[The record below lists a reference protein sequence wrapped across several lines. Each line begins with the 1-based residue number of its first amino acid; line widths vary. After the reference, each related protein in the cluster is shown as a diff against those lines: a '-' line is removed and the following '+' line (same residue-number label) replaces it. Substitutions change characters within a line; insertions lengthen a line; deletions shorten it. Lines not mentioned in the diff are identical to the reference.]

1 MHLLAAQPGA
11 LSDNDEAI
19 DLEQSPGAIVFLSAA
34 DTDLALITA
43 AQEASLADAAHAT
56 DAAERPSLRAAN
68 LMQLQHPMSVDLYLD
83 RVVRYARVV
92 VVRLLGGK
100 AYWSYGVE
108 QLVAACQASGAA
120 LALLPGDDRPDA
132 ELRGWSNL
140 DAATYDGLWALLG
153 QGGAVNARAFVDA
166 LGALATLN
174 PGDPAPAVRTAQALP
189 ENGLLD
195 PSAETTPDTPVV
207 PLVFY
212 RALVQAGDLAPVQAL
227 AQALSARGLRPLPI
241 FLKSLKDAGSRAFL
255 AETFAEAPPSAIINF
270 TAFSAAKPGQ
280 ASDDSPFGVDAPV
293 IQAVLS
299 GGSLEAWREGTQ
311 GLGPRDL
318 AMNVVLPEVDGRI
331 LSRAVSFKSAG
342 DPSPATECA
351 VVRHQPLADRVDWV
365 AALAESWA
373 RLRALSPAERGVA
386 LVLANYPNKDSRI
399 ANGVGL
405 DAPASTIG
413 LLQALAGAGYDVGE
427 APAAPTSPEALM
439 QLLLSGP
446 TNRDPERDS
455 GRDAS
460 TTIRLSEADYR
471 AFFDQLPAT
480 VRTAVE
486 ARWGGPAQD
495 PFWDGAGFHLALHRF
510 GKVLIGIQP
519 QRGYHLDIEG
529 TYHDPDL
536 VPPHGYLAFYATVR
550 AQAHAVIHVGKH
562 GNLEWLPG
570 KALALSEG
578 CFPDAVFG
586 PMPQLYPF
594 IVNDPG
600 EGSQAKRRT
609 AAVVVDHLTP
619 PLTRAGLH
627 GDLSALE
634 ADVDE
639 YFQAAGLHPAR
650 ATLLAEDIVNKVHD
664 FGLAGDLGLSAEDG
678 DAAVLGKLD
687 GFLCD
692 LKDLQIRDGL
702 HIFGAAPQGPQ
713 RRDLLLALARPG
725 FSDHPSY
732 IDALAQAE
740 GISAP
745 LLSLDP
751 GQALSI
757 EGIDGR
763 RTVADHLEAL
773 EQRAQAI
780 LDGDASAPTEAAA
793 TLFSAIETVIAP
805 LIDASATREL
815 SASLQGLDGRF
826 VPPGPSGAPTRAR
839 LDVLP
844 TGRNFFSVDTRAV
857 PTQAAWRLGW
867 KSASLLVERYA
878 QDHGDWP
885 RRMLLSCWGTANMRT
900 GGEDIAQA
908 LALLG
913 VKPQWDTT
921 SGRVTGFEVLPL
933 DVLNRPRV
941 DVTLR
946 VSGFFRDAFPGL
958 MDLFDA
964 AVKAVAALDETA
976 GETEGQNP
984 LAARVRAEA
993 TRLQASGLDPAAAQR
1008 QASFRVFGSKPG
1020 AYGAGLQALIDSGAW
1035 EEPTKLAEAFLSWSS
1050 YAYGQRV
1057 QGEAAGEALRGQLR
1071 EVEAVIHNQDN
1082 REHDILDS
1090 DDYYQFEGGAFAA
1103 IRHLSGQSPAAY
1115 HNDHSEPERLRIR
1128 SLSEEMGRIVRGR
1141 ATNPKWIEG
1150 VMRHGYKGAFEMA
1163 ATLDYLFAFAAT
1175 TDAVSPDHFQAL
1187 YDATLA
1193 QDQVRD
1199 FIAQHNPEALKDMA
1213 ARYLE
1218 AIRRGYWT
1226 PRSNTA
1232 GAALAGWSSGEEQA
1246 WH

>member
-11 LSDNDEAI
+11 LTDSDEAV
-19 DLEQSPGAIVFLSAA
+19 DLAQTPGDLVFLSAA

-43 AQEASLADAAHAT
+43 AQESALLDNAQT
-56 DAAERPSLRAAN
+56 PRLRAAN
-68 LMQLQHPMSVDLYLD
+68 IMQLAHPMSVDLYVE
-83 RVVRYARVV
+83 RIIRSAKVVI
-92 VVRLLGGK
+92 VRLLGGK
-100 AYWSYGVE
+100 AYWTYGVE
-108 QLVAACQASGAA
+108 QLVAACQETGAA
-120 LALLPGDDRPDA
+120 LAFLPGDDKPDA
-132 ELRGWSNL
+132 ELRAWSTL
-140 DAATYDGLWALLG
+140 DGESYEALWALLIH
-153 QGGAVNARAFVDA
+153 GGALNARAAVD
-166 LGALATLN
+166 GLARLAK
-174 PGDPAPAVRTAQALP
+174 GETAAFPRPEPLP
-189 ENGLLD
+189 ENGILAAPED
-195 PSAETTPDTPVV
+195 SGGAVV
-207 PLVFY
+207 PVVFY
-212 RALVQAGDLAPVQAL
+212 RALVQAGDLAPVHAL
-227 AQALSARGLRPLPI
+227 TAALGAEGLRPLPI
-241 FLKSLKDAGSRAFL
+241 FLKSLKDAESRAFL
-255 AETFAEAPPSAIINF
+255 AQTFTDFPPATIINF
-270 TAFSAAKPGQ
+270 TAFSASKPGQ
-280 ASDDSPFGVDAPV
+280 SSDESPFGVDAPV

-299 GGSLEAWREGTQ
+299 GGSVEAWEEGTQ

-331 LSRAVSFKSAG
+331 LSRAISFKSAG
-342 DPSPATECA
+342 DPSPASECA
-351 VVRHQPLADRVDWV
+351 IVRHQPVVDRVQWV
-365 AALAESWA
+365 AKLAAAWA
-373 RLRALSPAERGVA
+373 HLRSVETGQRRVA

-405 DAPASTIG
+405 DAPASTAT
-413 LLQALAGAGYDVGE
+413 LLKAMGSAGYQIGS
-427 APAAPTSPEALM
+427 APTEDPKALM
-439 QLLLSGP
+439 DLLLKGP
-446 TNRDPERDS
+446 TNLDPRRQS
-455 GRDAS
+455 Q
-460 TTIRLSEADYR
+460 TTLHLSAADYS
-471 AFFDQLPAT
+471 AFFSALDSRVQA
-480 VRTAVE
+480 E
-486 ARWGGPAQD
+486 ISARWGAPSED
-495 PFWDGAGFHLALHRF
+495 PFWDGTGFHLALHQF
-510 GKVLIGIQP
+510 GNILIGIQP

-536 VPPHGYLAFYATVR
+536 VPPHGYLAFYAAVR
-550 AQAHAVIHVGKH
+550 AQADAVVHVGKH

-570 KALALSEG
+570 KALALSRQ
-578 CFPDAVFG
+578 CYPDAFLG
-586 PMPQLYPF
+586 AMPQLYPF

-609 AAVVVDHLTP
+609 AAVVIDHLTP

-627 GDLSALE
+627 GDLALLE

-650 ATLLAEDIVNKVHD
+650 AKLLATDIVDKVYD
-664 FGLAGDLGLSAEDG
+664 FGLASDLGLAENEG
-678 DAAVLGKLD
+678 EGAVLSKLD

-702 HIFGAAPQGPQ
+702 HIFGLTPQGPQ
-713 RRDLLLALARPG
+713 HRDLALALARPG
-725 FSDHPSY
+725 FGEVASY
-732 IDALAQAE
+732 IDVLAQAQ
-740 GISAP
+740 GVSGS
-745 LLSLDP
+745 LLALDP
-751 GQALSI
+751 GAPLKS
-757 EGIDGR
+757 ENHPER
-763 RTVADHLEAL
+763 RTVSDHVEAL
-773 EQRAQAI
+773 ETQAQDI
-780 LDGDASAPTEAAA
+780 LDGIEAAP
-793 TLFSAIETVIAP
+793 SAASEAVFQQIRAVIFP
-805 LIDASATREL
+805 LIAQSTTREIDSTLIGL
-815 SASLQGLDGRF
+815 SGRF
-826 VPPGPSGAPTRAR
+826 VPPGPSGAPTRRR

-844 TGRNFFSVDTRAV
+844 TGRNFYSVDTRSV

-867 KSASLLVERYA
+867 KSASLLVERFA
-878 QDHGDWP
+878 QDNGDWP

-921 SGRVTGFEVLPL
+921 SGRVTGFEILPM

-946 VSGFFRDAFPGL
+946 ISGFFRDAFPGL

-964 AVKAVAALDETA
+964 AVKAVSALDES
-976 GETEGQNP
+976 ERDNP
-984 LAARVRAEA
+984 LAHRVQAETARL
-993 TRLQASGLDPAAAQR
+993 TASGLSQTDAAR

-1035 EEPTKLAEAFLSWSS
+1035 EDPSKLAEAFLGWSS

-1057 QGEAAGEALRGQLR
+1057 AGRAAGDALRGQLR
-1071 EVEAVIHNQDN
+1071 DVEAVIHNQDN

-1103 IRHLSGQSPAAY
+1103 IRHLSGQSPKAY
-1115 HNDHSEPERLRIR
+1115 HNDHSEPERLKIR
-1128 SLSEEMGRIVRGR
+1128 SLSEEMSRIVRGR

-1193 QDQVRD
+1193 QDAVRD
-1199 FIAQHNPEALKDMA
+1199 FMAEHNPEALKDMA

-1218 AIRRGYWT
+1218 AIRRGFWT

-1232 GAALAGWSSGEEQA
+1232 GAALTDWSTGGTDA
-1246 WH
+1246 WL

>member
-11 LSDNDEAI
+11 LTDSDEAV
-19 DLEQSPGAIVFLSAA
+19 DLAQTPGALVFLSAA

-43 AQEASLADAAHAT
+43 AQEAVLLDDPQAPA
-56 DAAERPSLRAAN
+56 LRAAN
-68 LMQLQHPMSVDLYLD
+68 IMQLAHPMSVDLYVE
-83 RVVRYARVV
+83 RIIAQAKVV
-92 VVRLLGGK
+92 VVRVLGGK

-108 QLVAACQASGAA
+108 QLVSACQKSGAA
-120 LALLPGDDRPDA
+120 LAFLPGDDKPDA
-132 ELRGWSNL
+132 ELRAWS
-140 DAATYDGLWALLG
+140 TIDGTSYEALWSLLIH
-153 QGGAVNARAFVDA
+153 GGAVNARAAVEG
-166 LGALATLN
+166 LGQLAKGETPVFLAAE
-174 PGDPAPAVRTAQALP
+174 PLP
-189 ENGLLD
+189 ENGAL
-195 PSAETTPDTPVV
+195 SMPDASSGAVV
-207 PLVFY
+207 PVVFY
-212 RALVQAGDLAPVQAL
+212 RALVQAGDLAPVHALTQAL
-227 AQALSARGLRPLPI
+227 AEQGLRPLPI

-255 AETFAEAPPSAIINF
+255 AQTFAAFPPSTIINF
-270 TAFSAAKPGQ
+270 TAFSASKPGQ
-280 ASDDSPFGVDAPV
+280 SSDDSPFGVDAPV

-299 GGSLEAWREGTQ
+299 GGSFEAWEQGTQ

-331 LSRAVSFKSAG
+331 LSRAISFKSAG
-342 DPSPATECA
+342 EPSPASECA
-351 VVRHQPLADRVDWV
+351 IVRHQPVSNRVEWV
-365 AALAESWA
+365 AKLAASWA
-373 RLRALSPAERGVA
+373 RLRGVPTSERRVA

-405 DAPASTIG
+405 DAPASTTT
-413 LLQALAGAGYDVGE
+413 LLRALSAAGYAIGAAPSDDPKALMDLLLTGPTNLDPSRHSTTTLHLSARDYEAFFAALDPQVRAAITERWG
-427 APAAPTSPEALM
+427 APAA
-439 QLLLSGP
+439 
-446 TNRDPERDS
+446 
-455 GRDAS
+455 
-460 TTIRLSEADYR
+460 
-471 AFFDQLPAT
+471 
-480 VRTAVE
+480 
-486 ARWGGPAQD
+486 D
-495 PFWDGAGFHLALHRF
+495 PFWDGEGFHLALHQF
-510 GKVLIGIQP
+510 GNILLGIQP

-536 VPPHGYLAFYATVR
+536 VPPHGYLAFYAAVR
-550 AQAHAVIHVGKH
+550 AQAHAVVHVGKH

-570 KALALSEG
+570 KALALSRQ
-578 CFPDAVFG
+578 CYPDAILG
-586 PMPQLYPF
+586 AMPQLYPF

-627 GDLSALE
+627 GDLALLE

-650 ATLLAEDIVNKVHD
+650 AKLLVTDIVNKVYD
-664 FGLAGDLGLSAEDG
+664 FGLAADLGLSESEG
-678 DAAVLGKLD
+678 EAAVLSKLD

-702 HIFGAAPQGPQ
+702 HIFGCAPTGPQ
-713 RRDLLLALARPG
+713 HRDLALALARPG
-725 FSDHPSY
+725 FGDVASY

-740 GISAP
+740 GFEGS
-745 LLSLDP
+745 LLALDP
-751 GQALSI
+751 SMTLRS
-757 EGIDGR
+757 ESHPER
-763 RTVADHLEAL
+763 RTVADHVEAL
-773 EQRAQAI
+773 EEQAQAI
-780 LDGDASAPTEAAA
+780 LDETNGAPNVACEATFDAIRAVIFPLIAQSTTREIEA
-793 TLFSAIETVIAP
+793 TLTG
-805 LIDASATREL
+805 L
-815 SASLQGLDGRF
+815 SGRF
-826 VPPGPSGAPTRAR
+826 VPPGPSGAPTRRR

-844 TGRNFFSVDTRAV
+844 TGRNFYSVDTRSV

-867 KSASLLVERYA
+867 KSASLLVERFA
-878 QDHGDWP
+878 QDNGDWP

-946 VSGFFRDAFPGL
+946 ISGFFRDAFPGV

-964 AVKAVAALDETA
+964 AVKAVAALEEVERD
-976 GETEGQNP
+976 NP
-984 LAARVRAEA
+984 LAHRVQAETARL
-993 TRLQASGLDPAAAQR
+993 TASGLDSADAAR

-1035 EEPTKLAEAFLSWSS
+1035 EDPSKLAEAFLGWSS
-1050 YAYGQRV
+1050 YAYGQQVAGR
-1057 QGEAAGEALRGQLR
+1057 AAGEALRGQLR
-1071 EVEAVIHNQDN
+1071 DVEAVIHNQDN

-1103 IRHLSGQSPAAY
+1103 IRHLSGQSPKAY
-1115 HNDHSEPERLRIR
+1115 HNDHSEPERVKIR
-1128 SLSEEMGRIVRGR
+1128 SLSEEMSRIVRGR

-1193 QDQVRD
+1193 QDAVRD
-1199 FIAQHNPEALKDMA
+1199 FMAEHNPEALKDMA

-1218 AIRRGYWT
+1218 AIRRGFWT

-1232 GAALAGWSSGEEQA
+1232 GAALTDWSTGGTDA
-1246 WH
+1246 WL

>member
-19 DLEQSPGAIVFLSAA
+19 DLEQSPGDIVFLSAA
-34 DTDLALITA
+34 DTDLSLITT
-43 AQEASLADAAHAT
+43 AQEARLAEHPEAPT
-56 DAAERPSLRAAN
+56 LRAAN
-68 LMQLQHPMSVDLYLD
+68 LMQLQHPMSVDLYLE
-83 RVVRYARVV
+83 RVVRQARVV
-92 VVRLLGGK
+92 VVRLLGGR
-100 AYWSYGVE
+100 AYWPYGVE
-108 QLVAACQASGAA
+108 QLVAACQASSAA
-120 LALLPGDDRPDA
+120 LALLPGDDREDA
-132 ELRGWSNL
+132 ELRGWSGL
-140 DAATYDGLWALLG
+140 DAATYDALWSLLG
-153 QGGAVNARAFVDA
+153 QGGAINARAFVDA
-166 LGALATLN
+166 LGALAARDR
-174 PGDPAPAVRTAQALP
+174 GDAQITIRAAETLP
-189 ENGLLD
+189 ENGLLYPLRGD
-195 PSAETTPDTPVV
+195 AITGGESDSPIV

-227 AQALSARGLRPLPI
+227 AEALSARGLSPLPI
-241 FLKSLKDAGSRAFL
+241 FLKSLKDAESRAFL
-255 AETFAEAPPSAIINF
+255 AATFAQAPPSVILNF

-299 GGSLEAWREGTQ
+299 GGSREAWQEGTQ

-342 DPSPATECA
+342 TPSPATECS
-351 VVRHQPLADRVDWV
+351 VVRHQPLPDRIDWV
-365 AALAESWA
+365 AGLAESWA
-373 RLRALSPAERGVA
+373 RLRACAPAERGVA

-405 DAPASTIG
+405 DAPASTTG
-413 LLQALAGAGYDVGE
+413 LLQALLQAGYDIGD
-427 APAAPTSPEALM
+427 APTAPDALM

-446 TNRDPERDS
+446 TNLDP
-455 GRDAS
+455 GRNATTTLHLSAS
-460 TTIRLSEADYR
+460 EYA
-471 AFFDQLPAT
+471 AFFDQLDAG
-480 VRTAVE
+480 VRTAVK
-486 ARWGGPAQD
+486 ARWGEPAED
-495 PFWDGAGFHLALHRF
+495 PFWNGTGFHLALHRF
-510 GKVLIGIQP
+510 GNILIGIQP

-536 VPPHGYLAFYATVR
+536 VPPHGYLAFYAAIR

-570 KALALSEG
+570 KALALSKG
-578 CFPDAVFG
+578 CFPDAVLG

-609 AAVVVDHLTP
+609 AAVVIDHLTP

-650 ATLLAEDIVNKVHD
+650 AELLARDIAEKVHD
-664 FGLAGDLGLSAEDG
+664 FGLTDDLGLTDGDG

-702 HIFGAAPQGPQ
+702 HIFGAAPTGPQ

-725 FSDHPSY
+725 FDNQPSY
-732 IDALAQAE
+732 IDELARAA
-740 GISAP
+740 GIDAR

-751 GQALSI
+751 GQVLAV
-757 EGIDGR
+757 EGNEGR
-763 RTVADHLEAL
+763 RTVADQVEAL
-773 EQRAQAI
+773 EEQAREI
-780 LDGDASAPTEAAA
+780 LDGTSPAPSAAA
-793 TLFSAIETVIAP
+793 STLFAAIETVIAP
-805 LIDASATREL
+805 LIDDSATREL
-815 SASLQGLDGRF
+815 SATLQGLNGRF
-826 VPPGPSGAPTRAR
+826 VPPGPSGAPTRGR

-857 PTQAAWRLGW
+857 PTHAAWRLGW

-885 RRMLLSCWGTANMRT
+885 RRMLLSCWGTANMRS
-900 GGEDIAQA
+900 GGEDVAQA

-921 SGRVTGFEVLPL
+921 SGRVTGFDVLPL

-964 AVKAVAALDETA
+964 AVKAVAARDETA
-976 GETEGQNP
+976 GEDEAQNP

-993 TRLQASGLDPAAAQR
+993 TRLQASGIDPAQAQR

-1035 EEPTKLAEAFLSWSS
+1035 QEPAKLAEAFLSWSS
-1050 YAYGQRV
+1050 FAYGQRV
-1057 QGEAAGEALRGQLR
+1057 QGQAAGEALRGQLR
-1071 EVEAVIHNQDN
+1071 DVEAVIHNQDN

-1090 DDYYQFEGGAFAA
+1090 DDYYQFEGGAFTA
-1103 IRHLSGQSPAAY
+1103 IRHLSGQAPAAY
-1115 HNDHSEPERLRIR
+1115 HNDHSEPDRLRIR
-1128 SLSEEMGRIVRGR
+1128 SLSEEMSRIVRGR

-1193 QDQVRD
+1193 QDHVRD
-1199 FIAQHNPEALKDMA
+1199 FIAQYNPDALRDMA
-1213 ARYLE
+1213 DRYLE
-1218 AIRRGYWT
+1218 AIRRGFWT

>member
-11 LSDNDEAI
+11 LTDSDEAV
-19 DLEQSPGAIVFLSAA
+19 DLAQSPGDIVFLSAA

-43 AQEASLADAAHAT
+43 AQEARLAADPDTA
-56 DAAERPSLRAAN
+56 SLRAAN
-68 LMQLQHPMSVDLYLD
+68 VMQLAHPMSVDLYVEQVI
-83 RVVRYARVV
+83 RAAKVV

-108 QLVAACQASGAA
+108 QVVSACQQTGAL
-120 LALLPGDDRPDA
+120 LAFLPGDDKPDA
-132 ELRGWSNL
+132 ELRAWSTV
-140 DAATYDGLWALLG
+140 DAADYEALWALLTH
-153 QGGAVNARAFVDA
+153 GGALNARAFADA
-166 LGALATLN
+166 LGRLAQ
-174 PGDPAPAVRTAQALP
+174 GAPAQVAAAEPLA
-189 ENGLLD
+189 ENGLLSQPD
-195 PSAETTPDTPVV
+195 ETSEGPVV
-207 PLVFY
+207 PIVFY
-212 RALVQAGDLAPVQAL
+212 RALVQAGDLAPVH
-227 AQALSARGLRPLPI
+227 ALSAALSKQGMRPLPI
-241 FLKSLKDAGSRAFL
+241 FLKSLKDADSRAFL
-255 AETFAEAPPSAIINF
+255 AQTFAAFPPAVILNF

-280 ASDDSPFGVDAPV
+280 SSDESPFGVDAPV

-299 GGSLEAWREGTQ
+299 GGAREAWESGTQ

-318 AMNVVLPEVDGRI
+318 AMNVVLPEVDGRL
-331 LSRAVSFKSAG
+331 LSRAISFKSAG
-342 DPSPATECA
+342 EPSPATECA
-351 VVRHQPLADRVDWV
+351 VVRHEPVADRVSWV
-365 AALAESWA
+365 AELAARWA
-373 RLRALSPAERGVA
+373 RLRDGGAGERRVA

-405 DAPASTIG
+405 DAPASTTTI
-413 LLQALAGAGYDVGE
+413 LNALSAAGYQTGD
-427 APAAPTSPEALM
+427 APTEPRALM
-439 QLLLSGP
+439 DLLLSGP
-446 TNRDPERDS
+446 TNLDPSRQ
-455 GRDAS
+455 A
-460 TTIRLSEADYR
+460 TTTLRLSAADYD
-471 AFFDQLPAT
+471 AFFAALPTPVQRAIS
-480 VRTAVE
+480 E
-486 ARWGGPAQD
+486 RWGGPQAD
-495 PFWDGAGFHLALHRF
+495 PFWTMVDGEAGFHLALHRF
-510 GKVLIGIQP
+510 GNVLIGIQP

-536 VPPHGYLAFYATVR
+536 VPPHAYLAFYAAIR
-550 AQAHAVIHVGKH
+550 AEADAVVHVGKH

-570 KALALSEG
+570 KALALSEA
-578 CFPDAVFG
+578 CFPDAVLG

-609 AAVVVDHLTP
+609 AAAVVDHLTP

-627 GDLSALE
+627 GDLALLE

-639 YFQAAGLHPAR
+639 YFQASGLHPAR
-650 ATLLAEDIVNKVHD
+650 AKLLATDIVNKVYD
-664 FGLAGDLGLSAEDG
+664 YGLAGDLGLETGENESG
-678 DAAVLGKLD
+678 VLSKLD

-702 HIFGAAPQGPQ
+702 HIFGQLPTGAQH
-713 RRDLLLALARPG
+713 RDLTLALARPG
-725 FSDHPSY
+725 FGETPSY
-732 IDALAQAE
+732 IDALAEAA
-740 GISAP
+740 GLGAG
-745 LLSLDP
+745 LLSQEPGAALADP
-751 GQALSI
+751 AFP
-757 EGIDGR
+757 ER
-763 RTVADHLEAL
+763 RTVSDHVEAL
-773 EQRAQAI
+773 EQQAQAI
-780 LDGDASAPTEAAA
+780 LDGDAPAPSPAAQDVFDAIGAQIVPLLQQSVEREISA
-793 TLFSAIETVIAP
+793 TLTG
-805 LIDASATREL
+805 L
-815 SASLQGLDGRF
+815 SGRF
-826 VPPGPSGAPTRAR
+826 IPPGPSGAPTRRR

-844 TGRNFFSVDTRAV
+844 TGRNFYSVDTRSV

-867 KSASLLVERYA
+867 KSASLLVERFA
-878 QDHGDWP
+878 QDNGDWP

-913 VKPQWDTT
+913 VKPQWDTI

-933 DVLNRPRV
+933 SVLNRPRV

-946 VSGFFRDAFPGL
+946 ISGFFRDAFPGL

-964 AVKAVAALDETA
+964 AVKAVAALGSEESERD
-976 GETEGQNP
+976 NP
-984 LAARVRAEA
+984 LAHRVQAETARL
-993 TRLQASGLDPAAAQR
+993 TASGLPEADAAR

-1035 EEPTKLAEAFLSWSS
+1035 EDPSKLAEAFLGWSS

-1057 QGEAAGEALRGQLR
+1057 AGRAAGEALRGQLGA
-1071 EVEAVIHNQDN
+1071 VEAVIHNQDN

-1103 IRHLSGQSPAAY
+1103 IRHLSGTAPKAY
-1115 HNDHSEPERLRIR
+1115 HNDHSEPERLRVR
-1128 SLSEEMGRIVRGR
+1128 SLSEEMSRIVRGR

-1193 QDQVRD
+1193 QDAVRD
-1199 FIAQHNPEALKDMA
+1199 FIADHNPEALKDMS

-1218 AIRRGYWT
+1218 AIRRGFWT

-1232 GAALAGWSSGEEQA
+1232 GAALTDWSTGGSPA
-1246 WH
+1246 WR

>member
-43 AQEASLADAAHAT
+43 AQEARLADAAHAT
-56 DAAERPSLRAAN
+56 VAAEAPSLRAAN
-68 LMQLQHPMSVDLYLD
+68 LMQLQHPMSVDLYLE
-83 RVVRYARVV
+83 RVVRHARVV

-108 QLVAACQASGAA
+108 QLVAACQRSGAA

-166 LGALATLN
+166 LGALATRN
-174 PGDPAPAVRTAQALP
+174 PGNPAPAVRTAEALP

-195 PSAETTPDTPVV
+195 PSAATIPDAPVV

-351 VVRHQPLADRVDWV
+351 VVRHQPLSDRIDWV

-413 LLQALAGAGYDVGE
+413 LLQALAGAGYDLGE

-446 TNRDPERDS
+446 TNRDPA
-455 GRDAS
+455 RDAS

-486 ARWGGPAQD
+486 DRWGEPAQD

-536 VPPHGYLAFYATVR
+536 VPPHGYLAFYAAVR

-578 CFPDAVFG
+578 CFPDAVLG
-586 PMPQLYPF
+586 PVPQLYPF

-634 ADVDE
+634 A
-639 YFQAAGLHPAR
+639 
-650 ATLLAEDIVNKVHD
+650 
-664 FGLAGDLGLSAEDG
+664 
-678 DAAVLGKLD
+678 
-687 GFLCD
+687 
-692 LKDLQIRDGL
+692 
-702 HIFGAAPQGPQ
+702 
-713 RRDLLLALARPG
+713 
-725 FSDHPSY
+725 
-732 IDALAQAE
+732 
-740 GISAP
+740 
-745 LLSLDP
+745 
-751 GQALSI
+751 
-757 EGIDGR
+757 
-763 RTVADHLEAL
+763 
-773 EQRAQAI
+773 
-780 LDGDASAPTEAAA
+780 
-793 TLFSAIETVIAP
+793 
-805 LIDASATREL
+805 
-815 SASLQGLDGRF
+815 
-826 VPPGPSGAPTRAR
+826 
-839 LDVLP
+839 
-844 TGRNFFSVDTRAV
+844 
-857 PTQAAWRLGW
+857 
-867 KSASLLVERYA
+867 
-878 QDHGDWP
+878 
-885 RRMLLSCWGTANMRT
+885 
-900 GGEDIAQA
+900 
-908 LALLG
+908 
-913 VKPQWDTT
+913 
-921 SGRVTGFEVLPL
+921 
-933 DVLNRPRV
+933 
-941 DVTLR
+941 
-946 VSGFFRDAFPGL
+946 
-958 MDLFDA
+958 
-964 AVKAVAALDETA
+964 
-976 GETEGQNP
+976 
-984 LAARVRAEA
+984 
-993 TRLQASGLDPAAAQR
+993 
-1008 QASFRVFGSKPG
+1008 
-1020 AYGAGLQALIDSGAW
+1020 
-1035 EEPTKLAEAFLSWSS
+1035 
-1050 YAYGQRV
+1050 
-1057 QGEAAGEALRGQLR
+1057 
-1071 EVEAVIHNQDN
+1071 
-1082 REHDILDS
+1082 
-1090 DDYYQFEGGAFAA
+1090 
-1103 IRHLSGQSPAAY
+1103 
-1115 HNDHSEPERLRIR
+1115 
-1128 SLSEEMGRIVRGR
+1128 
-1141 ATNPKWIEG
+1141 
-1150 VMRHGYKGAFEMA
+1150 
-1163 ATLDYLFAFAAT
+1163 
-1175 TDAVSPDHFQAL
+1175 
-1187 YDATLA
+1187 
-1193 QDQVRD
+1193 
-1199 FIAQHNPEALKDMA
+1199 
-1213 ARYLE
+1213 
-1218 AIRRGYWT
+1218 
-1226 PRSNTA
+1226 
-1232 GAALAGWSSGEEQA
+1232 
-1246 WH
+1246 

>member
-1 MHLLAAQPGA
+1 MR
-11 LSDNDEAI
+11 
-19 DLEQSPGAIVFLSAA
+19 
-34 DTDLALITA
+34 
-43 AQEASLADAAHAT
+43 
-56 DAAERPSLRAAN
+56 AAE
-68 LMQLQHPMSVDLYLD
+68 
-83 RVVRYARVV
+83 
-92 VVRLLGGK
+92 
-100 AYWSYGVE
+100 
-108 QLVAACQASGAA
+108 
-120 LALLPGDDRPDA
+120 
-132 ELRGWSNL
+132 
-140 DAATYDGLWALLG
+140 
-153 QGGAVNARAFVDA
+153 
-166 LGALATLN
+166 
-174 PGDPAPAVRTAQALP
+174 ALP

-195 PSAETTPDTPVV
+195 PSAATIPDAPVV

-413 LLQALAGAGYDVGE
+413 LLQALAGAGYDLGE
-427 APAAPTSPEALM
+427 APAASTSPEALM

-446 TNRDPERDS
+446 TNRDPA
-455 GRDAS
+455 RDAS

-536 VPPHGYLAFYATVR
+536 VPPHGYLAFYAAVR

-570 KALALSEG
+570 KALALSDG
-578 CFPDAVFG
+578 CFPDAVLG

-650 ATLLAEDIVNKVHD
+650 ATLLAKDIVNKVHD
-664 FGLAGDLGLSAEDG
+664 FGLADDLGLSAEDG

-751 GQALSI
+751 GQALSVD
-757 EGIDGR
+757 GIDGR
-763 RTVADHLEAL
+763 RTVADHIEAL

-780 LDGDASAPTEAAA
+780 LDGHASAPTEAVAA
-793 TLFSAIETVIAP
+793 LFSAIETVIAP

-826 VPPGPSGAPTRAR
+826 VPPGPRVRRRGRGSMCCRPGATSSPSTPARCRRRPRGGWAGSRLRCWSSATRRIRA
-839 LDVLP
+839 
-844 TGRNFFSVDTRAV
+844 TGRAACCCRAGV
-857 PTQAAWRLGW
+857 RRTCAPAGKTSRRRWPCSGSSRSGIRPAAGSRGSRCCRWTC
-867 KSASLLVERYA
+867 S
-878 QDHGDWP
+878 
-885 RRMLLSCWGTANMRT
+885 T
-900 GGEDIAQA
+900 
-908 LALLG
+908 
-913 VKPQWDTT
+913 
-921 SGRVTGFEVLPL
+921 GRVST
-933 DVLNRPRV
+933 
-941 DVTLR
+941 
-946 VSGFFRDAFPGL
+946 
-958 MDLFDA
+958 
-964 AVKAVAALDETA
+964 
-976 GETEGQNP
+976 
-984 LAARVRAEA
+984 
-993 TRLQASGLDPAAAQR
+993 
-1008 QASFRVFGSKPG
+1008 
-1020 AYGAGLQALIDSGAW
+1020 
-1035 EEPTKLAEAFLSWSS
+1035 
-1050 YAYGQRV
+1050 
-1057 QGEAAGEALRGQLR
+1057 
-1071 EVEAVIHNQDN
+1071 
-1082 REHDILDS
+1082 
-1090 DDYYQFEGGAFAA
+1090 
-1103 IRHLSGQSPAAY
+1103 
-1115 HNDHSEPERLRIR
+1115 
-1128 SLSEEMGRIVRGR
+1128 
-1141 ATNPKWIEG
+1141 
-1150 VMRHGYKGAFEMA
+1150 
-1163 ATLDYLFAFAAT
+1163 
-1175 TDAVSPDHFQAL
+1175 
-1187 YDATLA
+1187 
-1193 QDQVRD
+1193 
-1199 FIAQHNPEALKDMA
+1199 
-1213 ARYLE
+1213 
-1218 AIRRGYWT
+1218 
-1226 PRSNTA
+1226 
-1232 GAALAGWSSGEEQA
+1232 
-1246 WH
+1246 

>member
-11 LSDNDEAI
+11 LTDSDEAV
-19 DLEQSPGAIVFLSAA
+19 DLAQTPGALVFLSAA
-34 DTDLALITA
+34 DTDLALMTA
-43 AQEASLADAAHAT
+43 AQEGVLLDDPQAPT
-56 DAAERPSLRAAN
+56 LRAAN
-68 LMQLQHPMSVDLYLD
+68 IMQLAHPMSVDLYVE
-83 RVVRYARVV
+83 RIIAQAKVV
-92 VVRLLGGK
+92 VVRVLGGK

-108 QLVAACQASGAA
+108 QLVSACQKSGAT
-120 LALLPGDDRPDA
+120 LAFLPGDDKPDA
-132 ELRGWSNL
+132 ELRAWS
-140 DAATYDGLWALLG
+140 TMDGASYEALWSLLIH
-153 QGGAVNARAFVDA
+153 GGAVNARAAVQG
-166 LGALATLN
+166 LGQLARGEM
-174 PGDPAPAVRTAQALP
+174 PGFAAAQALP
-189 ENGLLD
+189 ENGAL
-195 PSAETTPDTPVV
+195 SVPDASGGAVV
-207 PLVFY
+207 PVVFY
-212 RALVQAGDLAPVQAL
+212 RALVQAGDLAPVYALRQAL
-227 AQALSARGLRPLPI
+227 ADQGLRPLPI

-255 AETFAEAPPSAIINF
+255 AQTFADFPPSAIINF
-270 TAFSAAKPGQ
+270 TAFSASKPGQ
-280 ASDDSPFGVDAPV
+280 SSDDSPFGVDAPV

-299 GGSLEAWREGTQ
+299 GGSYEAWVEGTQ

-331 LSRAVSFKSAG
+331 LSRAISFKSAG
-342 DPSPATECA
+342 DPSPASECA
-351 VVRHQPLADRVDWV
+351 IVRHQPVSDRVEWV
-365 AALAESWA
+365 ARLAASWA
-373 RLRALSPAERGVA
+373 RLRAVETGERRVA

-405 DAPASTIG
+405 DAPASTTT
-413 LLQALAGAGYDVGE
+413 LLRALSEAGYRIGQ
-427 APAAPTSPEALM
+427 APCEDPKALM
-439 QLLLSGP
+439 DVLLTGP
-446 TNRDPERDS
+446 TNLDPSRQ
-455 GRDAS
+455 S
-460 TTIRLSEADYR
+460 TTTLHLSAADYE
-471 AFFDQLPAT
+471 AFFAALDPQ
-480 VRTAVE
+480 VRTAISE
-486 ARWGGPAQD
+486 RWGAPSAD
-495 PFWDGAGFHLALHRF
+495 PFWDGNGFHLALHRF
-510 GKVLIGIQP
+510 GNILLGIQP

-536 VPPHGYLAFYATVR
+536 VPPHGYLAFYAAVR
-550 AQAHAVIHVGKH
+550 AQADAVVHVGKH

-570 KALALSEG
+570 KALALSQQ
-578 CFPDAVFG
+578 CFPDAILG
-586 PMPQLYPF
+586 AMPQLYPF

-609 AAVVVDHLTP
+609 AAVVIDHLTP

-627 GDLSALE
+627 GDLALLE

-650 ATLLAEDIVNKVHD
+650 AKLLVTDIVNKVYD
-664 FGLAGDLGLSAEDG
+664 FGLAGDLGLKENEG
-678 DAAVLGKLD
+678 ETAVLGKLD

-702 HIFGAAPQGPQ
+702 HIFGCAPTGAQH
-713 RRDLLLALARPG
+713 RDLALALARPG
-725 FSDHPSY
+725 FGDVASY

-740 GISAP
+740 GYDGSS
-745 LLSLDP
+745 LLALDP
-751 GQALSI
+751 GAALSA
-757 EGIDGR
+757 ERHPER
-763 RTVADHLEAL
+763 RTVSDHVEAL
-773 EQRAQAI
+773 EEQAQAI
-780 LDGDASAPTEAAA
+780 LDGAESAPNAACAAVFDAIVAVIFPLIEQSTTREIQA
-793 TLFSAIETVIAP
+793 TLTG
-805 LIDASATREL
+805 L
-815 SASLQGLDGRF
+815 SGRF
-826 VPPGPSGAPTRAR
+826 VPPGPSGAPTRRR

-844 TGRNFFSVDTRAV
+844 TGRNFYSVDTRSV

-867 KSASLLVERYA
+867 KSASLLVERFA
-878 QDHGDWP
+878 QDNGDWP

-933 DVLNRPRV
+933 DALNRPRV

-946 VSGFFRDAFPGL
+946 ISGFFRDAFPGL

-964 AVKAVAALDETA
+964 AVKAVAALDED
-976 GETEGQNP
+976 ERDNP
-984 LAARVRAEA
+984 LAHRVQAETARL
-993 TRLQASGLDPAAAQR
+993 TASGLDQADAAR

-1035 EEPTKLAEAFLSWSS
+1035 EDPSKLAEAFLGWSS

-1057 QGEAAGEALRGQLR
+1057 AGRAAGEALRGQLR
-1071 EVEAVIHNQDN
+1071 DVEAVIHNQDN

-1103 IRHLSGQSPAAY
+1103 IRHLSGQSPKAY
-1115 HNDHSEPERLRIR
+1115 HNDHSEPERVKIR
-1128 SLSEEMGRIVRGR
+1128 SLSEEMSRIVRGR
-1141 ATNPKWIEG
+1141 ATNPKWIDG

-1193 QDQVRD
+1193 QDTVRD
-1199 FIAQHNPEALKDMA
+1199 FIAEHNPEALKDMA

-1218 AIRRGYWT
+1218 AIRRGFWT

-1232 GAALAGWSSGEEQA
+1232 GAALTDWSTGGTDA
-1246 WH
+1246 WL

>member
-1 MHLLAAQPGA
+1 MHLLAAKPGA
-11 LSDNDEAI
+11 LSDSDEAV
-19 DLEQSPGAIVFLSAA
+19 DLGQSAGDIVFLSAA
-34 DTDLALITA
+34 DTDLALVTA
-43 AQEASLADAAHAT
+43 AQEARLADAP
-56 DAAERPSLRAAN
+56 DAPSVRAAN
-68 LMQLQHPMSVDLYLD
+68 IMQLAHPMSVDLYVEHVIA
-83 RVVRYARVV
+83 RARVV

-108 QLVAACQASGAA
+108 QVVAACQQSGAR
-120 LALLPGDDRPDA
+120 LAFLPGDDKPDA
-132 ELRGWSNL
+132 ELRGWSTVEP
-140 DAATYDGLWALLG
+140 AVYDGLWALLV
-153 QGGAVNARAFVDA
+153 QGGAANAQGFVEALGMLARATEPHPPLVVPEA
-166 LGALATLN
+166 VPLA
-174 PGDPAPAVRTAQALP
+174 
-189 ENGLLD
+189 ENGLLSEP
-195 PSAETTPDTPVV
+195 PSGPGAVV

-212 RALVQAGDLAPVQAL
+212 KALVQAGDLAPILAL
-227 AQALSARGLRPLPI
+227 AEALKAQDLRPLPI
-241 FLKSLKDAGSRAFL
+241 FLKSLKDPVSQGFL
-255 AETFAEAPPSAIINF
+255 AETFARFPPAVILNF

-280 ASDDSPFGVDAPV
+280 SSDQSPFGVDAPV
-293 IQAVLS
+293 LQVVLS
-299 GGSLEAWREGTQ
+299 GGSKEAWEQGTQ
-311 GLGPRDL
+311 GLSPRDL

-331 LSRAVSFKSAG
+331 LTRALSFKAAG
-342 DPSPATECA
+342 EPSPATECA
-351 VVRHQPLADRVDWV
+351 VVRHQPVADRVAWV
-365 AALAESWA
+365 AALAARWA
-373 RLRALSPAERGVA
+373 ALRVTSSETRRVA

-405 DAPASTIG
+405 DAPATTAVLLEEMARAG
-413 LLQALAGAGYDVGE
+413 HAVADAPAEAKALMDLLLQ
-427 APAAPTSPEALM
+427 
-439 QLLLSGP
+439 GP
-446 TNRDPERDS
+446 TNLDPSRRCD
-455 GRDAS
+455 
-460 TTIRLSEADYR
+460 TTLALSAADYDTFYQ
-471 AFFDQLPAT
+471 ALPAR
-480 VRTAVE
+480 VRTQIE
-486 ARWGGPAQD
+486 DRWGGPAQD
-495 PFWDGAGFHLALHRF
+495 PFWTGEGFHLALHRF
-510 GKVLIGIQP
+510 GNTLIGIQP

-536 VPPHGYLAFYATVR
+536 VPPHGYLAFYAALR
-550 AQAHAVIHVGKH
+550 AQADVVVHVGKH

-570 KALALSEG
+570 KALALSEA
-578 CFPDAVFG
+578 CFPDAVLG

-627 GDLSALE
+627 GDLALLE

-639 YFQAAGLHPAR
+639 YFQASGLHPAR
-650 ATLLAEDIVNKVHD
+650 ATLLAKDIVNKVHD
-664 FGLAGDLGLSAEDG
+664 FGLAADLGLEDSDG
-678 DAAVLGKLD
+678 ESAVLGKLD

-702 HIFGAAPQGPQ
+702 HIFGRAPQGPQ
-713 RRDLLLALARPG
+713 QRDLALALARPG
-725 FSDHPSY
+725 FAEHPSY
-732 IDALAQAE
+732 IDVLAQAE
-740 GISAP
+740 GFEAS

-751 GQALSI
+751 AQPLPAPSGRDPQ
-757 EGIDGR
+757 R
-763 RTVADHLEAL
+763 RTVADHIEAL
-773 EQRAQAI
+773 EEQAQAI
-780 LDGDASAPTEAAA
+780 LDGRQDAPSPAAGAVFAGIRALILPLIEQSAAREVSA
-793 TLFSAIETVIAP
+793 TLA
-805 LIDASATREL
+805 
-815 SASLQGLDGRF
+815 GLAGRF
-826 VPPGPSGAPTRAR
+826 VPPGPSGAPTRGR

-844 TGRNFFSVDTRAV
+844 TGRNFYSVDTRAV

-885 RRMLLSCWGTANMRT
+885 QRMLLSCWGTANMRT

-921 SGRVTGFEVLPL
+921 SGRVTGFEVLPI

-964 AVKAVAALDETA
+964 AVKAVAAETDEGA
-976 GETEGQNP
+976 RDNP
-984 LAARVRAEA
+984 LAERVQRETARL
-993 TRLQASGLDPAAAQR
+993 TASGIDPAQAAR
-1008 QASFRVFGSKPG
+1008 EASYRVFGSKPG

-1035 EEPTKLAEAFLSWSS
+1035 EDPAKLAEAFLSWSS

-1057 QGEAAGEALRGQLR
+1057 QGAAAGPALRAQLKD
-1071 EVEAVIHNQDN
+1071 VEAVIHNQDN

-1103 IRHLSGQSPAAY
+1103 IRHLSGAAPSAY
-1115 HNDHSEPERLRIR
+1115 HNDHSEPERLRVR
-1128 SLSEEMGRIVRGR
+1128 SLSEEMSRIVRGR

-1175 TDAVSPDHFQAL
+1175 TDAVSPEHFQAL
-1187 YDATLA
+1187 FDATLA

-1199 FIAQHNPEALKDMA
+1199 FMAEHNPAALEDMA
-1213 ARYLE
+1213 ARFLE
-1218 AIRRGYWT
+1218 AIRRGFWS
-1226 PRSNTA
+1226 PQSNSA
-1232 GAALAGWSSGEEQA
+1232 GANLAAWSEGGKEA